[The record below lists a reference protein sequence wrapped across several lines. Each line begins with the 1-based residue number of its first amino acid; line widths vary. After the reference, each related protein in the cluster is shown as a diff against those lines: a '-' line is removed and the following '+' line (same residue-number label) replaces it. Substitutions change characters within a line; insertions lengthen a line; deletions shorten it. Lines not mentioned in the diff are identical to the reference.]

1 MGGVVIKN
9 QTLRFESPIDLLGSG
24 LFLYGVP
31 SPIMI
36 IDRSTCYRRVHLAA
50 SRSDLTDFKV
60 RNKYTLFI
68 YYPFIL

>member
-9 QTLRFESPIDLLGSG
+9 QTLRIESPVDLLGLG

-36 IDRSTCYRRVHLAA
+36 IDKSTCYRRARLAA

-60 RNKYTLFI
+60 RDKFTLFI
-68 YYPFIL
+68 YYLYI